1 MMRRSTGFRAALTVP
16 PLLLVLA
23 GLAACEKKEQ
33 AAAPPAA
40 PPAVIVAKVIRSEVT
55 PSSTFTGR
63 IEAVDKVDL
72 RARVSGFIEQQLFK
86 EGADVK
92 AGDLMFTLEKDE
104 YEAQVNQTKATIS
117 RAEAALKLADIETG
131 RQTELVKKEVKAQS
145 TLDVAL
151 AEQAQSRA
159 DVERQKAELQK
170 AELDLK
176 YTDIVSPIAGRVGR
190 AIYSVGDFVG
200 PDSGT
205 LTTIVSQDPIYVTF
219 PVSQREL
226 LQVRRDAQAAGTDPR
241 NVTVKVRMADNTV
254 YEHAGKLNFV
264 DVQVSTSTDT
274 ISIRAELPNPDRL
287 LVDGQLVT
295 AIVESSKPDTVLE
308 IPVSALQVDQAG
320 RYVLVVDKD
329 NKVEVRR
336 IEIDR
341 IYQGNIAVTKG
352 LNEGEQVIIEGVQ
365 KVRPQQVVAPTE
377 ATAQAP
383 TS

>member
-1 MMRRSTGFRAALTVP
+1 MRRKSCFGAYLVVPLLALT
-16 PLLLVLA
+16 
-23 GLAACEKKEQ
+23 ACEKQEQ
-33 AAAPPAA
+33 TAAVQAP
-40 PPAVIVAKVIRSEVT
+40 PPAVTVVKVARSEVT
-55 PSSTFTGR
+55 PASTFTGR

-72 RARVSGFIEQQLFK
+72 RARVEGFIEKQLFQ

-92 AGDLMFTLEKDE
+92 AGELMFQLEKDQ
-104 YEAQVNQTKATIS
+104 YQAQIVQTKATIT
-117 RAEAALKLADIETG
+117 RAEATLKLADIDAG
-131 RQTELVKKEVKAQS
+131 RQTELVKKQVKAQS
-145 TLDVAL
+145 TLDESL
-151 AEQAQSRA
+151 AKQAESRA
-159 DVERQKAELQK
+159 DLERQKASLLK

-176 YTDIVSPIAGRVGR
+176 YTDIIAPISGRVGR
-190 AIYSVGDFVG
+190 TAFSVGDFVG
-200 PDSGT
+200 PSSGT

-226 LQVRRDAQAAGTDPR
+226 LQVRRNAEAEGTDPR
-241 NVTVKVRMADNTV
+241 SVTVKVRLADNTV

-264 DVQVSTSTDT
+264 DVQVSTTTDT
-274 ISIRAELPNPDRL
+274 IAIRAELPNPDRL

-295 AIVESSKPDTVLE
+295 AIVESAKPETVLE

-320 RYVLVVDKD
+320 RYVLVVDKE

-336 IEIDR
+336 VEVDR

-352 LNEGEQVIIEGVQ
+352 LTEGELVITEGVQ

-377 ATAQAP
+377 AAAQAP

>member
-1 MMRRSTGFRAALTVP
+1 MRRSASFRAALIVP
-16 PLLLVLA
+16 PLLAAMA

-33 AAAPPAA
+33 AAAPPPA
-40 PPAVIVAKVIRSEVT
+40 PPAVIVAKVVRSEVT

-72 RARVSGFIEQQLFK
+72 RARVSGFIEKQLFK

-104 YEAQVNQTKATIS
+104 YEAQVNLTKATIN
-117 RAEAALKLADIETG
+117 RAEAALQLADIETG
-131 RQTELVKKEVKAQS
+131 RQTQLVKKEVKAQS

-176 YTDIVSPIAGRVGR
+176 YTDIVSPISGRVGR
-190 AIYSVGDFVG
+190 AVFSVGDFVG

-226 LQVRRDAQAAGTDPR
+226 LQVRREAQAAGTDPR
-241 NVTVKVRMADNTV
+241 NVTVKVRLGDNTV
-254 YEHAGKLNFV
+254 YEHPGKLNFV
-264 DVQVSTSTDT
+264 DVAVSTSTDT
-274 ISIRAELPNPDRL
+274 IAVRAELPNPDRL

-295 AIVESSKPDTVLE
+295 AIVESAKPESVLE
-308 IPVSALQVDQAG
+308 IPVAALQIDQAG
-320 RYVLVVDKD
+320 RYVLVVDKE

-336 IEIDR
+336 VEVDR
-341 IYQGNIAVTKG
+341 LYQGNIVITNG
-352 LNEGEQVIIEGVQ
+352 LQEGERVIVEGIQ
-365 KVRPQQVVAPTE
+365 KVRPQQVVQPAE
-377 ATAQAP
+377 ATGQAP